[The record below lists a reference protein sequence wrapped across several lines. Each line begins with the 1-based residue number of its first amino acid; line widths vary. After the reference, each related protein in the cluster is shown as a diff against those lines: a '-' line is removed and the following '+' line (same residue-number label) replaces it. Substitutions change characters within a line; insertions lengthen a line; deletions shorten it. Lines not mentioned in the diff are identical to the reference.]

1 MQNSQVKKL
10 PSRNIAPIPKTNPNP
25 NPNTNRGLFST
36 ETIFWSPHNPKTNPE
51 LGPNP
56 SLNRGGQFS
65 SGVQLSGYRIGLIR
79 RKLSA
84 MNGRGL
90 TSRLLGYY
98 LFNDTHLEELALYW
112 IQHKN
117 SLKYIM
123 FTQSVKCLKKVIHQK
138 NGKSEW
144 LHHSVIFTAKLE
156 LVFVLTFENA
166 FS

>member
-1 MQNSQVKKL
+1 
-10 PSRNIAPIPKTNPNP
+10 
-25 NPNTNRGLFST
+25 
-36 ETIFWSPHNPKTNPE
+36 
-51 LGPNP
+51 
-56 SLNRGGQFS
+56 
-65 SGVQLSGYRIGLIR
+65 
-79 RKLSA
+79 
-84 MNGRGL
+84 MNGGGL

-144 LHHSVIFTAKLE
+144 LLLSVIFTAKLE